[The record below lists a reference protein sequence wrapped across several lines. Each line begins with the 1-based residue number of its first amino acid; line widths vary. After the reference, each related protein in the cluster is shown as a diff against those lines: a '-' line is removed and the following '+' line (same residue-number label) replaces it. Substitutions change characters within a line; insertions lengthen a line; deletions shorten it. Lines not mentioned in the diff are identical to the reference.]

1 MNNKVYI
8 AGRITG
14 DPNYR
19 TKFKSAEAVVKEWWF
34 FDRHGVKV
42 AQRRGRF
49 GFEAV
54 NPAEFTIFGK
64 LLDRYPWRVAMAVC
78 LFNLLGCSHVYM
90 LKDWKDSRGAQK
102 EHKWAKFFG
111 KEIIY
116 Q

>member
-1 MNNKVYI
+1 MNNKIYI

-14 DPNYR
+14 DPNYKA
-19 TKFKSAEAVVKEWWF
+19 KFKSAETAVKDWQF
-34 FDRHGVKV
+34 FDRHGVKYYI
-42 AQRRGRF
+42 RHSHF

-54 NPAEFTIFGK
+54 NPAEFTLFGK
-64 LLDRYPWRVAMAVC
+64 ILDRYPWRVAMAVC
-78 LFNLLGCSHVYM
+78 LCKLLGCSYVYM
-90 LKDWKDSRGAQK
+90 LKDWKQSKGATK

>member
-19 TKFKSAEAVVKEWWF
+19 GKFKSAEATVKSWWF
-34 FDRHGVKV
+34 FEQYGFKAAMRY
-42 AQRRGRF
+42 GRF
-49 GFEAV
+49 GFRAV
-54 NPAEFTIFGK
+54 NPTKFTFLGRG
-64 LLDRYPWRVAMAVC
+64 LERYPWFVAMTVC
-78 LFNLLGCSHVYM
+78 LRKLLRCSYVYM
-90 LKDWKDSRGAQK
+90 LDDWADSRGAK
-102 EHKWAKFFG
+102 IEHKWAVFFG

>member
-1 MNNKVYI
+1 MNNKIYI

-14 DPNYR
+14 DPNYKA
-19 TKFKSAEAVVKEWWF
+19 KFKSAEATVKDWRF
-34 FDRHGVKV
+34 FELNGQKAALHL
-42 AQRRGRF
+42 GRF

-54 NPAEFTIFGK
+54 NPAEFT
-64 LLDRYPWRVAMAVC
+64 LLGRDLTHYFWAVAMTVC
-78 LFNLLGCSHVYM
+78 FCKLLGCSYVYM
-90 LKDWKDSRGAQK
+90 LKDWKDSRGARK